1 MDYNH
6 INNFLDKFK
15 KLLFKGEEVNK
26 IIAEVLTKH
35 LKTPIDIGMIQVK
48 STTIYVKCSPIL
60 HNEVLV
66 HKQAILSDLV
76 SLLPERRFSDI
87 R

>member
-6 INNFLDKFK
+6 INSFLDKFK
-15 KLLFKGEEVNK
+15 KFLFKGEEVNK
-26 IIAEVLTKH
+26 VIAEVLTKH
-35 LKTPIDIGMIQVK
+35 LKTPIDIGMVQVK
-48 STTIYVKCSPIL
+48 STTIYVKGSPIL

-66 HKQAILSDLV
+66 HKQEILTDLA
-76 SLLPERRFSDI
+76 SLLSERRFTDV